1 MARSNHSLVTH
12 VTCVSPLP
20 TSMIAKVTK
29 NLAGKFMDR
38 RSQQRISV
46 ELPVEIH
53 GTDAN
58 AHPFHLPA
66 SLRNISGRGAT
77 LQGVNAPLK
86 PGDVVDLQYQGTKAQ
101 FRVVW
106 LGKAGTEMQGK
117 VGVENLTSDIHLW
130 DFDPLRAAAAT
141 GKS

>member
-1 MARSNHSLVTH
+1 
-12 VTCVSPLP
+12 
-20 TSMIAKVTK
+20 
-29 NLAGKFMDR
+29 MDR
-38 RSQQRISV
+38 RSQNRLSV
-46 ELPVEIH
+46 ELPVEIQ

-58 AHPFHLPA
+58 SRPFHQPA

-77 LQGVNAPLK
+77 LQGVSAHLK
-86 PGDVVDLQYQGTKAQ
+86 PGDVVDLKYQGTKAQ
-101 FRVVW
+101 FRIVW

-130 DFDPLRAAAAT
+130 DFDPLKTAAA